1 MRAVLFALLFFFYDA
16 STAANTIARHGS
28 VDSISGVT
36 RQKEQTARYRVSKV
50 TIEGANTFSADQII
64 SLSKLKVGQVVN
76 EQIIAKVRDAIL
88 RAYAN
93 RGRIKASVRVQPD
106 FRSAVPGAKL
116 GVVDVSIE
124 IDEGAVFV
132 LRRLEF
138 IGNAT
143 TRDRIVRRRVLQQ
156 EGEPYSE
163 ELMEKSVDRLNGLRR
178 FEKLT
183 MTDVEIRVD
192 EKERFVDLLVH
203 LKEIRRSQTRR

>member
-1 MRAVLFALLFFFYDA
+1 MVAASLALLFLFRDLGTQAYA
-16 STAANTIARHGS
+16 IVLHATVGS
-28 VDSISGVT
+28 SRGVI
-36 RQKEQTARYRVSKV
+36 RQKEQVASYRLSKV
-50 TIEGANTFSADQII
+50 TVGGANAISPDQIMN
-64 SLSKLKVGQVVN
+64 LSKLKAGQVAN
-76 EQIIAKVRDAIL
+76 KQTIAQAREAIQ
-88 RAYAN
+88 RTYAN
-93 RGRIKASVRVQPD
+93 RGRIKARVRIQSD
-106 FRSAVPGAKL
+106 FKPALPGAKL
-116 GVVDVSIE
+116 GVVAVAVE

-183 MTDVEIRVD
+183 MADVEIRVD